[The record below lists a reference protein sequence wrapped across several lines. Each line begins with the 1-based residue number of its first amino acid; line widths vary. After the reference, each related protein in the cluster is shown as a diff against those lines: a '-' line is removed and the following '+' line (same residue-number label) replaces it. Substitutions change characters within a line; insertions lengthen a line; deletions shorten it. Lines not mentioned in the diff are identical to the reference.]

1 MAKKH
6 SGGIVVATGLK
17 IESQSPLDDRL
28 VVDTLSDLTNPTS
41 LPNIYGGIVVA
52 IANNNYQLYR
62 WNGNDR
68 TNLDN
73 WILLAQA
80 DAEPVT
86 FRGRK
91 KIEGELLIQ
100 SSSDFS
106 GNLIV
111 SNDIFADVVSSS
123 RVETNQLT
131 LKSEGDVNILSVTSG
146 SGTSISINPSGILV
160 MDNYQYTPPPV
171 EGGLL
176 YSGSN
181 FYVGLTDS

>member
-91 KIEGELLIQ
+91 KIEGELVVQ
-100 SSSDFS
+100 PSSDFP
-106 GNLIV
+106 GNLTV
-111 SNDIFADVVSSS
+111 SNTIFTDVISSS
-123 RVETNQLT
+123 KSEINQLT
-131 LKSEGDVNILSVTSG
+131 LKKEGDVNLLTVTSE
-146 SGTSISINPSGILV
+146 SNTPIAINPSGILV
-160 MDNYQYTPPPV
+160 MDNYQYTPPAV

-176 YSGSN
+176 YSGSE
-181 FYVGLTDS
+181 FYIGSTDS